1 MLGSAPLSNRSQTI
15 SLATFQSVGPCSRR
29 QRSQRKGGQGL
40 YSQIF
45 PQDGRTPAARRA
57 QRGSCHVRG
66 RFGSKASGLPG
77 GYTGRRLQVFDLGAF
92 RVARQNMRLTLGE
105 LLAQLDL

>member
-1 MLGSAPLSNRSQTI
+1 MNKPPTAKSPSI
-15 SLATFQSVGPCSRR
+15 SPALLQSVGPCSRR

-45 PQDGRTPAARRA
+45 PQDGRTPAARSA

-66 RFGSKASGLPG
+66 RFGGKAPGLPG

-92 RVARQNMRLTLGE
+92 RVAR
-105 LLAQLDL
+105 